1 MIREDFS
8 IGSSLLHR
16 IDPRVKIIIAVCFA
30 VQTAMHHTLSGACL
44 SLVLGVCLIL
54 FSTISPAAILKRLI
68 LVNSFTLFIWLTL
81 PFTYQ
86 GTPIAH
92 IGSFDI
98 SREGIFLALL
108 LTIKTNAALTGIIAL
123 LATSTPAA
131 IGHGLEKLHLP
142 TRLCFILLFAYRY
155 IFVIYDEYKTLLRAA
170 RMRCFVP
177 KSTMHTYRTFAY
189 LFGMT
194 LVRSH
199 NRSSRIHQA
208 MMLRGFDDKL
218 IPLKAKVLDRK
229 DFLFFLVCITT
240 ITFIGISSY
249 LQLFTGL

>member
-8 IGSSLLHR
+8 IGSSLLHKA
-16 IDPRVKIIIAVCFA
+16 DPRIKIIIAVCFA
-30 VQTAMHHTLSGACL
+30 VQTAMHHTIAGACS
-44 SLVLGVCLIL
+44 SLLLGICLIL
-54 FSTISPAAILKRLI
+54 VSTISPAAIFKRLL

-81 PFTYQ
+81 PFTYP
-86 GTPIAH
+86 GSVIAH
-92 IGSFDI
+92 LGSFEI
-98 SREGIFLALL
+98 SHEGISLALL
-108 LTIKTNAALTGIIAL
+108 LTIKTNAALTGTIAL

-142 TRLCFILLFAYRY
+142 TQLCFILLFSYRY
-155 IFVIYDEYKTLLRAA
+155 IFVIYDEYKILLRAA

-199 NRSSRIHQA
+199 NQASRIHQA
-208 MMLRGFDDKL
+208 MMLRGFDGKL
-218 IPLKAKVLDRK
+218 IPLRAKVLSIRDM
-229 DFLFFLVCITT
+229 FFFLIS
-240 ITFIGISSY
+240 IIILTFIGISSY
-249 LQLFTGL
+249 LQIFTSL